1 MDRFKGKTARP
12 SPFTT
17 ETPMEHSIALVTGTT
32 SGLGYAAARALA
44 GEGWREIIVT
54 GRSLARVQ
62 ETAAQLAAETKTQ
75 VFTPLELDLDAPTS
89 VQSALAELVRL
100 GRPIDFLLLNAGL
113 IPGKKR
119 VLTAAGIEATQAPL
133 IGHHQLTVGLLRAN
147 LLSPNA
153 RIVIAGSEAARG
165 DVPLFSY
172 TDVAALAATKY
183 QGDRSAAVEALVRS
197 GPNVKYEPNRAYADA
212 KIVVAWWAA
221 ALARRLPPGMAVYA
235 VSPGSTPD
243 TKGLRNAGPALKWLM
258 VPLVK
263 LIPGMSHTPETAAH
277 RYLQASEFGTD
288 VSGQFFASAPKKL
301 TGPIEAMRQP
311 HFHDRANQEA
321 AWQAVV
327 SVSGVDLSYPASLT
341 AVS

>member
-1 MDRFKGKTARP
+1 MK
-12 SPFTT
+12 
-17 ETPMEHSIALVTGTT
+17 HSIALVTGAT
-32 SGLGYAAARALA
+32 SGLGHAAAGLFAI
-44 GEGWREIIVT
+44 EGCRQVIVT

-75 VFTPLELDLDAPTS
+75 VFTPLELDLDAPAS
-89 VQSALAELVRL
+89 VQSALAELARL
-100 GRPIDFLLLNAGL
+100 GQPIDFLLLNAGW
-113 IPGKKR
+113 IGGKER

-165 DVPLFSY
+165 DVPMFSF
-172 TDVAALAATKY
+172 TDVAAFAATHY
-183 QGDRSAAVEALVRS
+183 QGDRSAAVKALLRS
-197 GPNVKYEPNRAYADA
+197 GPTVKYEPNRAHTDA
-212 KIVVAWWAA
+212 KLIVAWWAA
-221 ALARRLPPGMAVYA
+221 ALARRLPPGIAVYA

-258 VPLVK
+258 VPLMK
-263 LIPGMSHTPETAAH
+263 LIPGMSHSPETAAH

-288 VSGQFFASAPKKL
+288 VSGQFFASAPKKF

-321 AWQAVV
+321 AWQAIVE
-327 SVSGVDLSYPASLT
+327 VSGVDLSYPASLS